1 MRLAQNRRM
10 VQKCR
15 MQNSGKYNRL
25 VLYPFHFNTTNI
37 LQLTLYRNYV
47 GKVTGGV
54 YASLEIMSVKPEGQ
68 DDETKVLPG
77 VNMLTM
83 LFIRGKCTEERIPDL
98 FDVFGKVLDEIN
110 FDDSQ
115 SILQNALKSNLSS
128 KKGSVASRGH
138 SFANQRIRGR
148 YSVRGKSCMYYQFL
162 YSM

>member
-1 MRLAQNRRM
+1 
-10 VQKCR
+10 
-15 MQNSGKYNRL
+15 
-25 VLYPFHFNTTNI
+25 
-37 LQLTLYRNYV
+37 
-47 GKVTGGV
+47 
-54 YASLEIMSVKPEGQ
+54 MSVKPEGQ

-98 FDVFGKVLDEIN
+98 LDVMGKVLDEIN

-148 YSVRGKSCMYYQFL
+148 YSVRGKSCMYIISFSIQCNAYTPTQSHCPVSTTKQNSSTKSYMAFL
-162 YSM
+162 A

>member
-1 MRLAQNRRM
+1 
-10 VQKCR
+10 
-15 MQNSGKYNRL
+15 
-25 VLYPFHFNTTNI
+25 
-37 LQLTLYRNYV
+37 
-47 GKVTGGV
+47 
-54 YASLEIMSVKPEGQ
+54 MSVKPEGQ

-98 FDVFGKVLDEIN
+98 FDVMGKVLDEIN

-148 YSVRGKSCMYYQFL
+148 YSVRGKSYMYHQFF
-162 YSM
+162 YKQCNVS